1 MVKVAASEDGEFL
14 VFITNPLILAFFNV
28 CFYYFD
34 DDNCE
39 NKKVSF
45 QRPLSTLPL
54 LSPNS
59 PHNQGRAPLIPHSA
73 PRGPRLWQQRGRYLN
88 KR

>member
-1 MVKVAASEDGEFL
+1 MVKVAASEDGEL
-14 VFITNPLILAFFNV
+14 LLFITNPLILAFFNV

-45 QRPLSTLPL
+45 QRPLSTLQLKSNSTLSSPRPTPL
-54 LSPNS
+54 AAKMPLS
-59 PHNQGRAPLIPHSA
+59 
-73 PRGPRLWQQRGRYLN
+73 
-88 KR
+88 